1 MTRIVLLISG
11 HTFVINASSQIETNK
26 KYNLKL
32 VTRDYGDTSFDSAV
46 FIESGNFNISLIIGN
61 DFSMCYN
68 EPFILNTLIADVTS
82 IYNKKNE

>member
-32 VTRDYGDTSFDSAV
+32 VTGDYGDTSFDSAV
-46 FIESGNFNISLIIGN
+46 FIEPENFNSSLNIGN
-61 DFSMCYN
+61 DFSMCEN
-68 EPFILNTLIADVTS
+68 EPFILNH
-82 IYNKKNE
+82 